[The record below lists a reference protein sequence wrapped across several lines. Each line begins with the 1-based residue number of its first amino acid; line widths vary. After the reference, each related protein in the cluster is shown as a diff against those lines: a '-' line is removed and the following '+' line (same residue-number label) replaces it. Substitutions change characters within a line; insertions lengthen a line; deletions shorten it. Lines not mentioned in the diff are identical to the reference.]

1 MKVLY
6 CTYVRPHLEFAVQ
19 SWCPYLIK
27 DIKELENV
35 QRRSTKMVLEISYED
50 RLTALGLSTLEE
62 RRLRG
67 DLIQQFELFKGYD
80 SVNLSNIQAM
90 NSQSIRLL
98 V

>member
-1 MKVLY
+1 
-6 CTYVRPHLEFAVQ
+6 
-19 SWCPYLIK
+19 
-27 DIKELENV
+27 
-35 QRRSTKMVLEISYED
+35 MVLEISYED